1 MSLSVSALK
10 GISKKDHISELDSRE
25 VIYSI
30 GVLFQNQGLPEH
42 SACAFHIAEKL
53 KRQGIEA
60 EKPVQQDVM
69 TEPVTA
75 SSILSTGAQH
85 LKDRGVTYDAPGG
98 ERSMGKTV
106 QMFNAYSG
114 LNVTEEQGWAFMAM
128 LKLVRTSQGE
138 YKGDNFED
146 GAAYFALM
154 GEAAFNAN
162 RLSNAVGVIS
172 EKARKG
178 ESMLSPE

>member
-1 MSLSVSALK
+1 MT
-10 GISKKDHISELDSRE
+10 
-25 VIYSI
+25 
-30 GVLFQNQGLPEH
+30 
-42 SACAFHIAEKL
+42 AEK
-53 KRQGIEA
+53 I
-60 EKPVQQDVM
+60 
-69 TEPVTA
+69 EPVTA

-114 LNVTEEQGWAFMAM
+114 LNITEEQGWAFMAM

-162 RLSNAVGVIS
+162 QLSEAAGVIY
-172 EKARKG
+172 EKAKKG
-178 ESMLSPE
+178 ESLLSPV